1 MTASPLH
8 ELSAA
13 EAGPL
18 LRSGR
23 LTSGA
28 LVESALAR
36 IRTLDPCVNA
46 FITVTEEHALERAA
60 QADRELASG
69 VDRGPLHGIPYALKD
84 IFDTA
89 GIRTTCHSRLFEDHV
104 PAEDSTV
111 VARLNAGGAV
121 LLGKLSTHELALGGP
136 SFDLPFPPARNPWNL
151 EHFTGASSSGCA
163 AAVAA
168 GFVPITVGSD
178 TSGSIRGPACQCG
191 AVGLKPTYG
200 LVSRR
205 GVFPLSYALD
215 HCGPLTWTVR
225 DAALALQVIAGFD
238 PLDPSSV
245 DVAVPDYDA
254 ALRAATGGLTGLR
267 IGVLGDFVNAP
278 GVSRE
283 VRAALEEAACVLRRL
298 GAVVDEAEF
307 PPFELFNACGR
318 VIMTAESYAIHEEA
332 LKTRPLDFGRYT
344 FQRIVPG
351 AALSAADL
359 IQASRVRRE
368 LTEAVNTTVF
378 RQFDA
383 LLAPCC
389 LAPAA
394 RLADFPADWPPPA
407 AATATQT
414 IPFNVTGNPVLAL
427 PTGKS
432 HMGLPLGMQIAGR
445 IFEERTILRIG
456 AAYEAATQHNAT
468 RPSLRADAR
477 GRAPTSA
484 SIAER
489 GALR

>member
-1 MTASPLH
+1 MNSVPLH

-13 EAGPL
+13 EAGAL

-23 LTSGA
+23 LTSTA
-28 LVESALAR
+28 LVEGALAR
-36 IRTLDPCVNA
+36 IRAFDPSVNA
-46 FITVTEEHALERAA
+46 FVTVTEEKALEGAA
-60 QADRELASG
+60 RADRELARG
-69 VDRGPLHGIPYALKD
+69 LDRGPLHGIPYALKD

-89 GIRTTCHSRLFEDHV
+89 GVRTTCHSKLFVDHV
-104 PAEDSTV
+104 PTEDSF
-111 VARLNAGGAV
+111 VAAKLEASGAV

-151 EHFTGASSSGCA
+151 AHFTGASSSGCA

-245 DVAVPDYDA
+245 DFAVPDYDA
-254 ALRAATGGLTGLR
+254 VLRAHAGRGLEGLR
-267 IGVLGDFVNAP
+267 IGVLRQFANDP
-278 GVSRE
+278 QVSLE
-283 VRAALEEAACVLRRL
+283 VQEALDEAARMLRQL
-298 GAVVDEAEF
+298 GAAVDEAEF

-332 LKTRPLDFGRYT
+332 LKARPLDFGRYT
-344 FQRIVPG
+344 YQRIVPG

-359 IQASRVRRE
+359 VQALRLRRE
-368 LTEAVNTTVF
+368 LTERVNTTAF
-378 RQFDA
+378 REFDA
-383 LLAPCC
+383 LVAPCC
-389 LAPAA
+389 LTPAA
-394 RLADFPADWPPPA
+394 RLADFPADWPPPSG
-407 AATATQT
+407 ATATQT

-432 HMGLPLGMQIAGR
+432 REGLPLGMQIAGR
-445 IFEERTILRIG
+445 VFEEAKLLRIG
-456 AAYEAATQHNAT
+456 AAYEALAQHNAR
-468 RPSLRADAR
+468 RPVLRCDMS
-477 GRAPTSA
+477 GLAPVSRSELGA
-484 SIAER
+484 S
-489 GALR
+489 